1 MSVKVYR
8 VIGMMRIKNQW
19 QKFRIDLTATKV
31 PEVIE
36 RVYSLLGSR
45 HKLPRQFIRIL
56 EIRQISP
63 EEAKPEIQQLVAL
76 DKVVKF

>member
-31 PEVIE
+31 SEVVE

-56 EIRQISP
+56 EIKQIAP
-63 EEAKPEIQQLVAL
+63 EEAKPEIQQLIAL